1 MIIIRLGGSLAAW
14 RCASVLAAALF
25 LIGEHLVSAVSAAD
39 PISLDAED
47 GVEIRD
53 IIGRQLEAF
62 RSDQAEQAFSY
73 ASPGIRAKFGNPM
86 RFMSMVKQHY
96 PAVYRPQQVEFLD
109 LVNVKGTWVQE
120 ILFVDAGGDIYVA
133 QYPMERQ
140 ADGNWLIDG
149 CMLTRQGDKS
159 I

>member
-1 MIIIRLGGSLAAW
+1 MECDILHCFLTVVRIQKYQVAKRELLCEFSIQLWIVFHILGEV
-14 RCASVLAAALF
+14 CF
-25 LIGEHLVSAVSAAD
+25 
-39 PISLDAED
+39 
-47 GVEIRD
+47 
-53 IIGRQLEAF
+53 F
-62 RSDQAEQAFSY
+62 R
-73 ASPGIRAKFGNPM
+73 
-86 RFMSMVKQHY
+86 VW
-96 PAVYRPQQVEFLD
+96 FLD

>member
-1 MIIIRLGGSLAAW
+1 M
-14 RCASVLAAALF
+14 
-25 LIGEHLVSAVSAAD
+25 
-39 PISLDAED
+39 
-47 GVEIRD
+47 
-53 IIGRQLEAF
+53 
-62 RSDQAEQAFSY
+62 
-73 ASPGIRAKFGNPM
+73 
-86 RFMSMVKQHY
+86 
-96 PAVYRPQQVEFLD
+96 
-109 LVNVKGTWVQE
+109 QE